1 MPEGERPPVDWRKRH
16 VVLGGL
22 TERVQRLSRPDEE
35 WLDAPAP
42 SAAAPARGPR
52 SERASVEEAL
62 RILAESRVKVKG
74 VRYTVYE
81 PKTLR
86 LRGTADAPAT
96 VEAAE
101 SPVKPSK
108 PTDAATAAAPEQE
121 HTVEAPF
128 AHAKL
133 ARSPRQHGTHALPMS
148 PLASLFTLRS
158 PAEVDDQWQ
167 LVQQQ
172 HLERKQ
178 AAAIKYSKYSAT
190 PGGSSPLTTSFSS
203 SSSPRTLQRS
213 SSLSSPAAASGW
225 SRSGISAV
233 TSQVSLTGVGG
244 HYHYGPQHAAEVAQ
258 RKRLHSSSATRGGAL
273 GDLAYTPARDMTGFA
288 ASPRRSSSRGS
299 SAASGGLAIRRT
311 ASLPLHPGY
320 AIPTSPR
327 SQGKVGGG
335 GLGDSGEY
343 TGDSRDDSAI
353 PEATPPLSAARRY
366 PQPEPEPQ
374 PQPQQEP
381 QPQPEP
387 EPEARLQQA
396 ESSSAL
402 PTFSSFSPMSVHSR
416 SEDRG
421 PILYTRSPGEGFDQD
436 LYLERGESEGEDTRR
451 RRAEGERTFF
461 VALHE
466 QVSQIGSPPP
476 H

>member
-190 PGGSSPLTTSFSS
+190 PGGASPLTPSFSS
-203 SSSPRTLQRS
+203 SSLLCFPRPPGPLLGLTSRRCGGAVRRCRGASVRVSFPRPLLGLPSRATKALPMPVGVRS
-213 SSLSSPAAASGW
+213 S
-225 SRSGISAV
+225 V
-233 TSQVSLTGVGG
+233 
-244 HYHYGPQHAAEVAQ
+244 
-258 RKRLHSSSATRGGAL
+258 
-273 GDLAYTPARDMTGFA
+273 
-288 ASPRRSSSRGS
+288 
-299 SAASGGLAIRRT
+299 
-311 ASLPLHPGY
+311 
-320 AIPTSPR
+320 
-327 SQGKVGGG
+327 
-335 GLGDSGEY
+335 
-343 TGDSRDDSAI
+343 
-353 PEATPPLSAARRY
+353 
-366 PQPEPEPQ
+366 
-374 PQPQQEP
+374 
-381 QPQPEP
+381 
-387 EPEARLQQA
+387 
-396 ESSSAL
+396 
-402 PTFSSFSPMSVHSR
+402 
-416 SEDRG
+416 
-421 PILYTRSPGEGFDQD
+421 
-436 LYLERGESEGEDTRR
+436 
-451 RRAEGERTFF
+451 
-461 VALHE
+461 
-466 QVSQIGSPPP
+466 
-476 H
+476 